1 MGLKKGTLENLL
13 INSSKTTADKDLQTG
28 DSARANRLLGRVAPT
43 TFKLDPSS
51 KSTLNSD
58 QP

>member
-28 DSARANRLLGRVAPT
+28 DSAHANRLLMLFLLLFCTVWLNKVGHGHG
-43 TFKLDPSS
+43 KL
-51 KSTLNSD
+51 
-58 QP
+58 